1 MFDRLFCR
9 GCTFRLFCLHLV
21 GLILLLTGLT
31 YPMAASPSPERPRIG
46 LVLGGGGARGL
57 AHIGVL
63 RLLEELRV
71 PVDCI
76 AGTSM
81 GSIIGG
87 LYAAGMTPDE
97 MERILEQT
105 DWPAVFSDNPP
116 RAALPFRAKQQQR
129 IFLTNASVGVKDR
142 QIQLPKGL
150 LQGQNLLLLLE
161 ELALRAASI
170 QDFDQLKIP
179 YRAVATDLATGERVV
194 LRSGNLAKAMRAS
207 MSIPSI
213 LAPVEIDGRLLV
225 DGGVSDNVPVDVA
238 RALCQP
244 DVIIAVDVG
253 APLEAA
259 NQLTSVLSITNQL
272 TSILTVRSAQEQI
285 KTLGKKDIL
294 ITPELSGL
302 SSIAFERA
310 ADAIRAGYNA
320 AFARRTVLRRW
331 ALPPKRY
338 QAVLAT
344 QPTWPDATA
353 PVIDFIRIEQNT
365 RLADE
370 VIIRQLHTQ
379 VGQPLD
385 VPTLNRD
392 LNLIYGMGDFQQ
404 VSYRIARENQRTGL
418 VIDAQEKDVGGNT
431 LDFGLLL
438 GADLKGD
445 SQFNLSAAYTMAQ
458 LNPLGGTWRNLV
470 QMGSNLALETNLYQP
485 LDVEQRYFLNPWA
498 SYQQYNLDAYRQSHG
513 ENARFRVHQ
522 TQVGVEIGRNLER
535 WGRLA
540 LGVRYSMG
548 NNDLVLGQTSP
559 DEGDFNNSGVS
570 LSWEADTLDRVSF
583 PTSGTLARWNYY
595 HALPALGADQ
605 AFQTLS
611 LELAQPFSWRSA
623 TLIPRLHLGGA
634 LSGDLA
640 LQDLFLLGGF
650 LNLSG
655 YQTGQISGQ
664 YMGLAEIIGLYRL
677 DDASAA
683 FTLPVYAGGS
693 LELGG
698 AWDALEDIQ
707 VDRLIPAGSLFLGA
721 DTLLGPLYLG
731 AGLARGGNVSLFLS
745 LGKLF

>member
-1 MFDRLFCR
+1 MSKSLPRVLWYCCMAWFGWVL
-9 GCTFRLFCLHLV
+9 LM
-21 GLILLLTGLT
+21 GLIR
-31 YPMAASPSPERPRIG
+31 PAAASPAVEERPRIG

-63 RLLEELRV
+63 RLLEELQV
-71 PVDCI
+71 PIDCI

-87 LYAAGMTPDE
+87 LYAAGMTPNE
-97 MERILEQT
+97 MEQALQQT
-105 DWPAVFSDNPP
+105 DWPAVFSDSPP
-116 RAALPFRAKQQQR
+116 RADLPFRTKQRQR
-129 IFLTNASVGVKDR
+129 VFLTNAGVGVKKG

-161 ELALRAASI
+161 ELALPAASV
-170 QDFDQLKIP
+170 QDFDQLKMP

-244 DVIIAVDVG
+244 DVVIAVDVG
-253 APLEAA
+253 APLEPAS
-259 NQLTSVLSITNQL
+259 QLTSVLSITNQL

-285 KTLGKKDIL
+285 KTLDRRDIL
-294 ITPELSGL
+294 ITPDLTGL
-302 SSIAFERA
+302 SSIAFERS
-310 ADAIRAGYNA
+310 ADAVQAGYNA
-320 AFARRTVLRRW
+320 ALARRAVLRRW
-331 ALPPKRY
+331 ALPPESY
-338 QAVLAT
+338 QAVRAS
-344 QPTWPDATA
+344 QPTWPDDPS
-353 PVIDFIRIEQNT
+353 PVIDFIQIKQNT
-365 RLADE
+365 RLSDQ
-370 VIIRQLHTQ
+370 VIAAQLHTH
-379 VGQPLD
+379 VGERLD
-385 VPTLNRD
+385 VATLNRD

-404 VSYRIARENQRTGL
+404 VSYKLVHAHGQTGL
-418 VIDAQEKDVGGNT
+418 VIDARAKDVGPNV
-431 LDFGLLL
+431 LDFGLWF

-445 SQFNLSAAYTMAQ
+445 SQFNLSAAYTMNQ
-458 LNPLGGTWRNLV
+458 LNPLGGAWRNLV
-470 QMGSNLALETNLYQP
+470 QMGSNIVLETSLYQP
-485 LDVEQRYFLNPWA
+485 LDVEQRYFVDPWLN
-498 SYQQYNLDAYRQSHG
+498 YQQYTLDTYRQSHG
-513 ENARFRVHQ
+513 DNSRFRVHQ
-522 TQVGVEIGRNLER
+522 TQAGVEIGRNLQR

-540 LGVRYSMG
+540 LGLRYSVG
-548 NNDLVLGQTSP
+548 SNDLRLGQASP
-559 DEGDFNNSGVS
+559 DEGDFNNSGLS
-570 LSWEADTLDRVSF
+570 LNWDVDTLDRVSF
-583 PTSGTLARWNYY
+583 PTSGSLARLSYY

-611 LELAQPFSWRSA
+611 LELAQPYSWGKT
-623 TLIPRLHLGGA
+623 TLIPRVRLGA
-634 LSGDLA
+634 TLAGDLH

-655 YQTGQISGQ
+655 YQVGQVSGQ
-664 YMGLAEIIGLYRL
+664 YMGLTELIGLYRL
-677 DDASAA
+677 DDASSA

-698 AWDALEDIQ
+698 AWDELAEIQ
-707 VDRLIPAGSLFLGA
+707 LDRLIPAGSLFLGA

-731 AGLARGGNVSLFLS
+731 AGLARGGNASVFLN